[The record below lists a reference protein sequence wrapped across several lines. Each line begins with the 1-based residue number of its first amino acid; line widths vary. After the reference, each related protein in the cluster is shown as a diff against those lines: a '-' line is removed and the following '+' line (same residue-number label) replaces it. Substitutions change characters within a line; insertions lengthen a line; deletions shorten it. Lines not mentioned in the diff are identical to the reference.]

1 MFLPVILLV
10 IFILVAA
17 IISGSLGTA
26 LEIAA
31 GVVLGLVLFVLGI
44 GVAVWWYL
52 KRRFRRFNRDLERY
66 RRDRHV

>member
-31 GVVLGLVLFVLGI
+31 GVVLGLVLFVVGI
-44 GVAVWWYL
+44 GVAVWWYM
-52 KRRFRRFNRDLERY
+52 KRRFRRFGQDLERH
-66 RRDRHV
+66 RRDRYV